1 MYNAYVTRLKNVR
14 PHSNA
19 NRMLLADCFGNTI
32 CVGLG
37 AKNGDIGV
45 YFPTDGQ
52 LSVEYAEKNN
62 LVRKKDENRK
72 NIGGYLEPDKRNIT
86 AIKLRGEKSD
96 GLFMPLESL
105 GYTGVDISTL
115 TEGTVI
121 NVVNGHEIC
130 CKYIPRQKTSSNNSG
145 GKVNKTRKKKVAVAP
160 LFAEHADTEQ
170 LAYNLNA
177 FKKGDLV
184 EITLKMHGCF
194 IKGTKVRMADG
205 KLKAIEKIKIGDS
218 VLGYD
223 IEKGKIIP
231 TKVVNTFKNLPS
243 ENWNELKFSR
253 NGILGDKRGTQISTY
268 NHKYWVEEKHSWVP
282 AEELKVGDKVSTL
295 IPSPVLT
302 QLQKSIAIGQFLGD
316 GCLLSFREQTAE
328 IQESKKKEH
337 KKYLEYISKLTSGW
351 FYLNGEKVSGYGTNI
366 ITGRTVRS
374 ADLFNYMSKYSTFNN
389 KDSLP
394 RLKEAIVDIITPLS
408 IAIWYMGDGSL
419 GHSEK
424 QKDRAL
430 LAICRYKNKTDRDI
444 IKKIFGKFD
453 IEPTFYL
460 DANNYWRIRF
470 NTSEAYKLFDLI
482 SPYIPNCMRYKLPK
496 DYPNNF
502 IEITDKEEYNSKG
515 YVLSP
520 QTVLENNKIIKM
532 QDEYDLETELH
543 NYVVGLTIVHNTSG
557 RTGYLPKIAG
567 YKRTLLDRLFRREG
581 TPIYDW
587 GYVTG
592 TRRVVLEDYDGGF
605 YGDNSFREPHA
616 AFFEGKLQKGETVYY
631 EIVGFT
637 NTGAPIMG
645 TVDNKKTQDKEFI
658 KKYGKTTTFS
668 YGCAPSDEEK
678 PQSACYVYRM
688 TMTNEDGYVVEY
700 SPDYMRY
707 RCEQMGAKYVPVL
720 WRGIIPPVNSDGLIQ
735 SDDFVAD
742 ENGQFKEWIFKTPG
756 EYIKDIA
763 EQYYDG
769 ADPIGLTHV
778 REGVVVRIVNRPKFA
793 AFKHKNWNFKFL
805 EGIAKANADAPDMEE
820 IQEIENS

>member
-19 NRMLLADCFGNTI
+19 DRMLLADCFGNTI

-62 LVRKKDENRK
+62 LVRKKDENGK
-72 NIGGYLEPDKRNIT
+72 NIGGYLDPDKRNIT

-105 GYTGVDISTL
+105 EYTGVDISTL

-130 CKYIPRQKTSSNNSG
+130 CKYIPRQKTRSNNGG

-184 EITLKMHGCF
+184 EITLKMHG
-194 IKGTKVRMADG
+194 
-205 KLKAIEKIKIGDS
+205 
-218 VLGYD
+218 
-223 IEKGKIIP
+223 
-231 TKVVNTFKNLPS
+231 
-243 ENWNELKFSR
+243 
-253 NGILGDKRGTQISTY
+253 
-268 NHKYWVEEKHSWVP
+268 
-282 AEELKVGDKVSTL
+282 
-295 IPSPVLT
+295 
-302 QLQKSIAIGQFLGD
+302 
-316 GCLLSFREQTAE
+316 
-328 IQESKKKEH
+328 
-337 KKYLEYISKLTSGW
+337 
-351 FYLNGEKVSGYGTNI
+351 
-366 ITGRTVRS
+366 
-374 ADLFNYMSKYSTFNN
+374 
-389 KDSLP
+389 
-394 RLKEAIVDIITPLS
+394 
-408 IAIWYMGDGSL
+408 
-419 GHSEK
+419 
-424 QKDRAL
+424 
-430 LAICRYKNKTDRDI
+430 
-444 IKKIFGKFD
+444 
-453 IEPTFYL
+453 
-460 DANNYWRIRF
+460 
-470 NTSEAYKLFDLI
+470 
-482 SPYIPNCMRYKLPK
+482 
-496 DYPNNF
+496 
-502 IEITDKEEYNSKG
+502 
-515 YVLSP
+515 
-520 QTVLENNKIIKM
+520 
-532 QDEYDLETELH
+532 
-543 NYVVGLTIVHNTSG
+543 TSG

-707 RCEQMGAKYVPVL
+707 RCEQMGANCVPVL
-720 WRGIIPPVNSDGLIQ
+720 WKGYIPETQFVDKIIVKEEPFGAPTELAVSQEVEVNAGEWIQ
-735 SDDFVAD
+735 SL
-742 ENGQFKEWIFKTPG
+742 
-756 EYIKDIA
+756 A

-769 ADPIGLTHV
+769 ADPVGLTHV

-793 AFKHKNWNFKFL
+793 AFKHKNFSFKVL
-805 EGIAKANADAPDMEE
+805 EGIAKVNADAPDMEE
-820 IQEIENS
+820 AQEVEN